1 MYAPDDAMVLE
12 LELRH
17 TFPPGTSLDALKR
30 ALLYRSYEYSVVARD
45 ARCIAYDRV
54 YAGSAALEAL
64 LGVPSV
70 MTRHTTTFD
79 GDARIRSVVRGSIDA
94 IGARIVID
102 VVYTADDAAP
112 GTAVAHATLRVLGLP
127 AAAHSLAQA
136 LMRKRFA
143 EERAAEERALRTV
156 AAG

>member
-1 MYAPDDAMVLE
+1 MVLE

-17 TFPPGTSLDALKR
+17 TFPPRTSLFALKR
-30 ALLYRSYEYSVVARD
+30 ALLYRSYEFHVVARD

-54 YAGSAALEAL
+54 YAGTAALEAV

-79 GDARIRSVVRGSIDA
+79 DETRIRSVVRGGIDA
-94 IGARIVID
+94 IGAKIVID
-102 VVYTADDAAP
+102 VHYATDAA
-112 GTAVAHATLRVLGLP
+112 GTAVAHATIRVLGLP
-127 AAAHSLAQA
+127 TAVNGIVTA

-143 EERAAEERALRTV
+143 EERAAEESALRTV
-156 AAG
+156 VPRPPLRSGD